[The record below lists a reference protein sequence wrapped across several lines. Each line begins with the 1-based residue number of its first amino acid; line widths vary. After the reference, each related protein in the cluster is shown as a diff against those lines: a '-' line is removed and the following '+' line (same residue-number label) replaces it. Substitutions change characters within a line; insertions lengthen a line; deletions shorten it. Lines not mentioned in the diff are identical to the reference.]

1 MRAKSLILLVVA
13 LGCGMIAAVA
23 VSKAVMDD
31 GPTDKVEPT
40 AEIFVAVKDL
50 PHAERISAENVKL
63 EKWPKSR
70 VPEGALYKLEQV
82 EGKFTK
88 QNIFANEPIL
98 ERKLSESRESF
109 STGVPPG
116 YRIFDIAGNA
126 GYIKPGDHV
135 DILGTFKLG
144 GRNSAPESRT
154 VMRNVKVHG
163 INGITTRDS
172 DQDSPARGKG
182 TIFQLLVKESQ
193 LEALTLAH
201 SLGELQLNLRPF
213 GEDGRSDD
221 TDNGESFLSWVN
233 ESEAGSDDQVETAT
247 QLVTQS
253 MSQLFLSP
261 NSAEPESKHKMTII
275 YPNGMKTYEWT
286 NDNELPQEVTEG
298 PEGTNTGGRAG
309 PTPTYND
316 SSENVYSGYGGY
328 SPTYPTGTNSSV
340 PEPPKVDQ
348 SPVTSNG
355 DSPLE
360 QAK

>member
-31 GPTDKVEPT
+31 GPTEKVEAT
-40 AEIFVAVKDL
+40 VEIFVAVKDL

-63 EKWPKSR
+63 DKWPKSR
-70 VPEGALYKLEQV
+70 VPEGALYNLEQV

-116 YRIFDIAGNA
+116 YRIFDIVGNA

-163 INGITTRDS
+163 INGITTRDT

-182 TIFQLLVKESQ
+182 TVFQLLVKESQ
-193 LEALTLAH
+193 LEALTLAN

-213 GEDGRSDD
+213 GEDGRTDD
-221 TDNGESFLSWVN
+221 TDNGESFLTWVN
-233 ESEAGSDDQVETAT
+233 DSESVPEKVEEPQPAEPVN
-247 QLVTQS
+247 QLLTRS
-253 MSQLFLSP
+253 MEQLFSRQP
-261 NSAEPESKHKMTII
+261 EPEIEPKHKMLII
-275 YPNGMKTYEWT
+275 TPNGVKTYEWT
-286 NDNELPQEVTEG
+286 NDRELPREAVEKPANADQGDRVGAAT
-298 PEGTNTGGRAG
+298 ALK
-309 PTPTYND
+309 D

-328 SPTYPTGTNSSV
+328 SPTYPIGTNTSV
-340 PEPPKVDQ
+340 PASGSGGPTLDPDNERR
-348 SPVTSNG
+348 
-355 DSPLE
+355 
-360 QAK
+360 